1 MGVVPIVLV
10 ILAMKIPIF
19 GLLGFVWWASRE
31 PEQAEG
37 PAEEPVRG
45 QRPLRP
51 QPTPS
56 RHPRR
61 RGPHGG
67 GAATPMPGA
76 RRRGDA
82 AHPAPAA
89 LGSGRASRAL

>member
-51 QPTPS
+51 RPTPS
-56 RHPRR
+56 WRPRR

-67 GAATPMPGA
+67 GAAAPAPA
-76 RRRGDA
+76 RRRGDV

-89 LGSGRASRAL
+89 LNRAGRA